1 MTLEVSDV
9 ASINFFK
16 KTDGVELA
24 NLSGQKESQFLI
36 GPKKLQRGRRISH
49 LHSTAKLAGPWDTLL
64 IWMGFSTSV
73 TKMYSLGTLLN
84 IPSLI
89 N

>member
-24 NLSGQKESQFLI
+24 NLSRAE
-36 GPKKLQRGRRISH
+36 RISISYRAEETTERQKNFPLA
-49 LHSTAKLAGPWDTLL
+49 LHCNACKPVGYYNNLDRL
-64 IWMGFSTSV
+64 
-73 TKMYSLGTLLN
+73 
-84 IPSLI
+84 
-89 N
+89 

>member
-1 MTLEVSDV
+1 MTLWTLQTLEVSDV

-36 GPKKLQRGRRISH
+36 GLKKLQKNFPLA
-49 LHSTAKLAGPWDTLL
+49 LHCKACRPVG
-64 IWMGFSTSV
+64 
-73 TKMYSLGTLLN
+73 YY
-84 IPSLI
+84 I
-89 N
+89 NLYGL

>member
-1 MTLEVSDV
+1 MTLEVIDV

-36 GPKKLQRGRRISH
+36 GPKKLHTERQKNFPLA
-49 LHSTAKLAGPWDTLL
+49 LHCKACRPVG
-64 IWMGFSTSV
+64 
-73 TKMYSLGTLLN
+73 YY
-84 IPSLI
+84 I
-89 N
+89 NLDGL

>member
-24 NLSGQKESQFLI
+24 NLSRAE
-36 GPKKLQRGRRISH
+36 RISI
-49 LHSTAKLAGPWDTLL
+49 SYRAEETTGEFPTCTPLAAAG
-64 IWMGFSTSV
+64 
-73 TKMYSLGTLLN
+73 
-84 IPSLI
+84 
-89 N
+89 